1 MVDAVRRGLSEALQA
16 PADDPLVRLV
26 EYPPSLFTVPYP
38 ERHSD
43 RYVLIEL
50 TMFAGR
56 SMETKRRLYR
66 GIVDG
71 LSGLDVPEDD
81 IVIVIHEPPMHNW
94 GVERGVPASEV
105 EIGFKVDI

>member
-1 MVDAVRRGLSEALQA
+1 MALARIEILEGRTFDDKRRMVDAVRRGLSEALQA

-81 IVIVIHEPPMHNW
+81 TGW
-94 GVERGVPASEV
+94 VPRH
-105 EIGFKVDI
+105 G